1 VTVED
6 GSVTLT
12 GPTDPTSR
20 RLAGLLAREV
30 PGVLEVRFDQE

>member
-1 VTVED
+1 MTVKD

-20 RLAGLLAREV
+20 RLAGLLASEV
-30 PGVLEVRFDQE
+30 PGVIEVRFHEE